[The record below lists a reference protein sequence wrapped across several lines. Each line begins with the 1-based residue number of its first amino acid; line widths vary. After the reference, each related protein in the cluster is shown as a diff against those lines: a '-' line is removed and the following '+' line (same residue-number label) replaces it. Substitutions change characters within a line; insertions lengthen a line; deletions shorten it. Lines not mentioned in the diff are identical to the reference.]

1 MNDNIALQVRDL
13 HVQIETDTATL
24 DILHGISF
32 DIYRGET
39 LGIVESPA
47 AARA

>member
-32 DIYRGET
+32 DIYT
-39 LGIVESPA
+39 APSPWTG
-47 AARA
+47 RSCWRCP